1 MQVKYITGIKYDR
14 YARIRAARKLGRKIS
29 DRTPLREYGIY
40 RQAEGPLSY
49 IAAVENNAPSM
60 SEKLWKIREQ
70 LTIAEKNIFDAVIE
84 LPPMEKRET
93 ARKVAEYTKL
103 SEGVV
108 RTHLSAVYAMIRD
121 MDEFDNLKKSSED
134 LL

>member
-1 MQVKYITGIKYDR
+1 MQAKYITRIKYDS
-14 YARIRAARKLGRKIS
+14 YARMLAARKLGRKVS
-29 DRTPLREYGIY
+29 KRTPPREYGIY

-49 IAAVENNAPSM
+49 IAGVENNAPSM

-84 LPPMEKRET
+84 LPPMDKREAT
-93 ARKVAEYTKL
+93 RKVAEYTKL

-108 RTHLSAVYAMIRD
+108 RNHLNAVYAKIRD
-121 MDEFDNLKKSSED
+121 MDEFDNLKEAA
-134 LL
+134 